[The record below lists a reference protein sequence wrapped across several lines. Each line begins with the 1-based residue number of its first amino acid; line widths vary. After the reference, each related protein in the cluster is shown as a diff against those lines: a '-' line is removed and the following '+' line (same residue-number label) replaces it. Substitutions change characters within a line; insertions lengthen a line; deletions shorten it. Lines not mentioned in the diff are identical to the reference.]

1 MSDVSRVSDQPPQ
14 LIQGITGI
22 ILSGGKSSR
31 YGMNKALAS
40 FNGTTIIERVVTVM
54 TSIFHKTVL
63 ITNDPKEYAY
73 LNLPVYQD
81 IIKGIGPVGGI
92 FTGLES
98 ISDPRGFVV
107 ACDMPFLNPDL
118 IRYMVSRKSGCDAVV
133 PRVGWKIESLHALYH
148 RDCLPAIRE
157 NIKAG
162 IYQTIQF
169 HIKVRTLYI
178 QEEEIR
184 KYDPDLRSFYNI
196 NRPQELREAK
206 ELEVKKCLN

>member
-1 MSDVSRVSDQPPQ
+1 MSDVSRVSDQQPQ

-40 FNGTTIIERVVTVM
+40 FKGTTIIERVVRVM
-54 TSIFHKTVL
+54 NSLFHKTIL
-63 ITNDPKEYAY
+63 ITNDPKEYTY
-73 LNLPVYQD
+73 LNLPVYPD

-98 ISDPRGFVV
+98 MTDPIGFVV

-118 IRYMVSRKSGCDAVV
+118 IRYMISRKSGYDAVV
-133 PRVGWKIESLHALYH
+133 PKVGWKIESLHALYH

-157 NIKAG
+157 NIKTG
-162 IYQTIQF
+162 VYQAIQF

-178 QEEEIR
+178 QETEIR
-184 KYDPDLRSFYNI
+184 RYDPELRSFYNI
-196 NRPQELREAK
+196 NRPQELQEARE
-206 ELEVKKCLN
+206 LVDHSL

>member
-1 MSDVSRVSDQPPQ
+1 MSDVSMVSEQQPK
-14 LIQGITGI
+14 LTQGITGI

-40 FNGTTIIERVVTVM
+40 FKGTTIIERVVSVM
-54 TSIFHKTVL
+54 NSVFHKTIL
-63 ITNDPKEYAY
+63 ITNDPKEYTY
-73 LNLPVYQD
+73 LNLPVYPD

-98 ISDPRGFVV
+98 MTDPIGFVV

-118 IRYMVSRKSGCDAVV
+118 IRYMISRKSGYDAVV
-133 PRVGWKIESLHALYH
+133 PKVGWKIESLHALYH

-162 IYQTIQF
+162 VYQAIQF
-169 HIKVRTLYI
+169 QIKVRTLYI
-178 QEEEIR
+178 QETEIR
-184 KYDPDLRSFYNI
+184 KYDPELRSFFNI
-196 NRPQELREAK
+196 NRPQELREAR
-206 ELEVKKCLN
+206 ELVDHSL

>member
-1 MSDVSRVSDQPPQ
+1 MSDVSRVSDQQPK

-40 FNGTTIIERVVTVM
+40 FKGTTIIERVVSVM
-54 TSIFHKTVL
+54 NSVFHKTIL

-73 LNLPVYQD
+73 LNLPVYPD

-98 ISDPRGFVV
+98 MTDPIGFVV

-118 IRYMVSRKSGCDAVV
+118 IRYMISRKSGYDAVV
-133 PRVGWKIESLHALYH
+133 PKVGWKIESLHALYH
-148 RDCLPAIRE
+148 RDCLPAVRE
-157 NIKAG
+157 NIMAG
-162 IYQTIQF
+162 VYQAIQF
-169 HIKVRTLYI
+169 HAKVRTLYI
-178 QEEEIR
+178 HEIEIR
-184 KYDPDLRSFYNI
+184 QYDPELRSFYNI
-196 NRPQELREAK
+196 NRPQELQEARE
-206 ELEVKKCLN
+206 LVDRSL